1 MHTSVDE
8 LAHALA
14 GGSCSFEMPVR
25 WGDLDALNHVN
36 NTVYLRYLEEARVNV
51 LQAAGI
57 GVVDEKRNIV
67 LVRVACDFL
76 RPIVWPAR
84 LRIEMTLQRVGR
96 SSLEY
101 VADIHVIGDDAGPYA
116 RAVNVIVGTDA
127 ATGRSSP
134 WTHTELQGLSTVFVQ
149 GGA

>member
-1 MHTSVDE
+1 MDTSVNE

-14 GGSCSFEMPVR
+14 GGNCRFEMPVR

-51 LQAAGI
+51 LEAAGI
-57 GVVDEKRNIV
+57 GVVDETRNIV
-67 LVRVACDFL
+67 LARVTCDFL
-76 RPIVWPAR
+76 RPIAWPAM
-84 LRIEMTLQRVGR
+84 LRIEMVLQRVGR

-101 VADIHVIGDDAGPYA
+101 VADIHVVGDDEGPYA
-116 RAVNVIVGTDA
+116 RTLNIIVGTAA

-134 WTHTELQGLSTVFVQ
+134 WTQVELQGLARVFVQ
-149 GGA
+149 GAA